1 MLKVILIAN
10 TVEAFKEIL
19 IKDSRTRQGK
29 ERINH
34 ELALSQRSF
43 FWEGDDKLIIT
54 LYPIHSLLFEVNKKV
69 LGLGNV
75 MNVAPASGGINL
87 CPLVLKDKRLLKLI
101 AAEIRKNPGIV
112 VSPYA
117 VTQDFLRLVAR
128 LEGLNLDF
136 SVEEIPADESGW
148 TIPYLDSKAGFRA
161 EMLKLESE
169 YEEVKIPE
177 GFVARDA
184 SEARRMAEWFYK
196 RDRSLVV
203 KANFG
208 ESGWGVK
215 ILRKEKYSSFS
226 IFRKTVA
233 RTLRSDVIWQNTSI
247 VVEEFVDPD
256 AKVAGG
262 SPSTEMLVTNQGASF
277 LYHCGQVTNGA
288 GVFLGVEIG
297 KGVFSDSLSK
307 KLSAIGNI
315 IGRRYWEL
323 GYRGYLDIDFVV
335 SKTGEIYVAETNTR
349 RTGGTHVYDVARRLF
364 GQEYEKKTYL
374 MSHDSFTYNGKRM
387 EVEELLE
394 KLKDILCPIKGERR
408 GVIITLVSG
417 RNPVLGYIII
427 TSNRSEGK
435 KLQQR
440 LYGVFGK

>member
-10 TVEAFKEIL
+10 TAEAFKEVL

-54 LYPIHSLLFEVNKKV
+54 PYPIHSLLFEVNKKV
-69 LGLGNV
+69 LGLDNV
-75 MNVAPASGGINL
+75 MNVAPASGDINL

-128 LEGLNLDF
+128 LEGLNLVF
-136 SVEEIPADESGW
+136 SVEEIPADESVW
-148 TIPYLDSKAGFRA
+148 IIPYLDSKAGFRA

-177 GFVARDA
+177 GFIAKDA
-184 SEARRMAEWFYK
+184 SEARRIAEWFYK
-196 RDRSLVV
+196 RDRSSVV

-226 IFRKTVA
+226 IFRKTVT

-262 SPSTEMLVTNQGASF
+262 SPSTEMLVTDQGASF
-277 LYHCGQVTNGA
+277 LYHCGQATNGA
-288 GVFLGVEIG
+288 GVFFGVEIG
-297 KGVFSDSLSK
+297 KGVFPDSLSR

-323 GYRGYLDIDFVV
+323 GYRGYFDIDFIV

-364 GQEYEKKTYL
+364 GREYEKKVYL

-394 KLKDILCPIKGERR
+394 KLKDILYPIKGEKR
-408 GVIITLVSG
+408 GVIITLISE
-417 RNPVLGYIII
+417 RNPVLGYIVIVP
-427 TSNRSEGK
+427 NRSEGK

-440 LYGVFGK
+440 LFGVFGK